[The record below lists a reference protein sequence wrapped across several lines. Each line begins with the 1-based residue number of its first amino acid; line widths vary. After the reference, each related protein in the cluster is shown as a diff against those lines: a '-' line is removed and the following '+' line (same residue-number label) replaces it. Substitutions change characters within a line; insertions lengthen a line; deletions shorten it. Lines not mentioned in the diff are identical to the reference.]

1 MLFDRFAPVRPHP
14 WLLIG
19 RKLGDESRKSPP
31 RTTTCCRLLLLS
43 KITSMFSKDSCCPYL
58 VPFFSPLLES
68 NHADLMYVVC
78 PRLTIMQDF
87 TLTFDRPFGV
97 HTSRSYSE
105 TVMIL

>member
-1 MLFDRFAPVRPHP
+1 MRREQE
-14 WLLIG
+14 G
-19 RKLGDESRKSPP
+19 SP
-31 RTTTCCRLLLLS
+31 RTTH
-43 KITSMFSKDSCCPYL
+43 SMLPAGCFSDDVQDHKHVQQGFLPLPCA
-58 VPFFSPLLES
+58 FFISLLES
-68 NHADLMYVVC
+68 NHADLMYAS

>member
-1 MLFDRFAPVRPHP
+1 
-14 WLLIG
+14 
-19 RKLGDESRKSPP
+19 
-31 RTTTCCRLLLLS
+31 
-43 KITSMFSKDSCCPYL
+43 MFSKDSCCPYL

-97 HTSRSYSE
+97 HTSRSYFRNSDDLIIE
-105 TVMIL
+105 GMWFLLGFKLAF

>member
-1 MLFDRFAPVRPHP
+1 MM
-14 WLLIG
+14 
-19 RKLGDESRKSPP
+19 
-31 RTTTCCRLLLLS
+31 C
-43 KITSMFSKDSCCPYL
+43 KITSMFSKDSCPLPCA
-58 VPFFSPLLES
+58 FFISLLES
-68 NHADLMYVVC
+68 NHADLMYAS